1 MSNENENALTTATD
15 LENTALTLASLGQ
28 NLQVAPATMDESD
41 FKAIAITRSFLP
53 RINLLQSMSKEVTKK
68 KMPVGEFI
76 FTVGKDE
83 ITKMGEKF
91 SCVPLAFRF
100 KAVDMRNKEK
110 ILNYYDQ
117 KSDEFLAV
125 KKISKE
131 GNMSGCLCGLEFL
144 LWVPDREAFST
155 YYLSS
160 ASALAEAQNIRNLL
174 FKPTWL
180 KSKFVETEK
189 FSWYVPVSMFCS
201 DPLKDPD
208 IALAK
213 ATIDTFTNPKSSDLE
228 IVTEGS
234 DKSEDD
240 RAR

>member
-1 MSNENENALTTATD
+1 MSNDENGND
-15 LENTALTLASLGQ
+15 LSLAPSALTLATLTQ
-28 NLQVAPATMDESD
+28 TQVAPAGMDESD
-41 FKAIAITRSFLP
+41 FKEMAVSRSFLP

-76 FTVGKDE
+76 FTIGKDD

-91 SCVPLAFRF
+91 SCIPLAFRF

-117 KSDEFLAV
+117 KSVEFLNV

-131 GNMSGCLCGLEFL
+131 SSMSSCLCGIEFL
-144 LWVPDREAFST
+144 LWVPDREAYAT

-160 ASALAEAQNIRNLL
+160 TSALAEAQNIRNLIG
-174 FKPTWL
+174 KPTWL

-189 FSWYVPVSMFCS
+189 YSWYVPVSLFCS
-201 DPLKDPD
+201 DPMKEPNDF
-208 IALAK
+208 ALAK
-213 ATIDTFTNPKSSDLE
+213 STIDSFLNPKSSDVE
-228 IVTEGS
+228 IVSAEDNKDEGGN
-234 DKSEDD
+234 

>member
-1 MSNENENALTTATD
+1 MSNETENDLALAP
-15 LENTALTLASLGQ
+15 NTLTLATLTQ
-28 NLQVAPATMDESD
+28 TQIAPAGMDESD
-41 FKAIAITRSFLP
+41 FKEMAITRSFLP

-76 FTVGKDE
+76 FTIGKDE

-91 SCVPLAFRF
+91 SCIPLAFRF

-117 KSDEFLAV
+117 KSTEFLNV

-131 GNMSGCLCGLEFL
+131 TQMSGCLCGLEFL
-144 LWVPDREAFST
+144 LWVPDREAFAT

-160 ASALAEAQNIRNLL
+160 ASALAEAQNIRNLIG
-174 FKPTWL
+174 KPTWL

-189 FSWYVPVSMFCS
+189 YSWYVPVSMYCS
-201 DPLKDPD
+201 DPLKEPTDL
-208 IALAK
+208 ALAQ
-213 ATIDTFTNPKSSDLE
+213 ATINTFLNPKSSDVE
-228 IVTEGS
+228 IV
-234 DKSEDD
+234 SEEESKEDGGD